1 MEPRLN
7 LALVALRVVLG
18 VVFVVHGAQKLF
30 GWFGG
35 GGIDGTAQFFASLG
49 LNPSEPLALLSG
61 AGELVGGLMM
71 VLGVL
76 VPLSALVLAV
86 DMVVAILFRAINL
99 GFISGGGVELN
110 PLILAIIL
118 ALVLLGPGRY
128 SLEALIRRGRRGSSS

>member
-1 MEPRLN
+1 TARRRL
-7 LALVALRVVLG
+7 A
-18 VVFVVHGAQKLF
+18 
-30 GWFGG
+30 
-35 GGIDGTAQFFASLG
+35 
-49 LNPSEPLALLSG
+49 
-61 AGELVGGLMM
+61 GGLMM

-128 SLEALIRRGRRGSSS
+128 SLEALIRRAARLIQLSGSPGGGKSRHKGAADGPTN